1 MISKIQRVL
10 LLIVL
15 LSVAVECEK
24 LVMVGGGLKD
34 NNTDVYNAFIKLAGS
49 ASDGVPIIGIVTAA
63 SETA

>member
-1 MISKIQRVL
+1 
-10 LLIVL
+10 
-15 LSVAVECEK
+15 
-24 LVMVGGGLKD
+24 VMVGGGLKD